1 MTDCESDPS
10 RVPVE
15 RLQRFF
21 YCAVAANVAGLT
33 ALWLAAPT
41 VRARLTAE
49 NGEMETAGAA
59 LLLGG
64 FFVGIVRAGRVLA
77 DRKEWFALS
86 IPHLCLVA
94 FLDEISFGRVYF
106 GGEAWR
112 VMGYECDG
120 VHDLFSIGMKLW
132 RDRGWL
138 AFDVALFGLIGV
150 GVILAYVGRRF
161 YMPAMLAYI
170 RRHPAF
176 DYVRVA
182 VILFGVSLLLDVD
195 IVRHPFALFLEELLE
210 MNLGLALLFAAGA
223 IEFEM
228 REAGCG

>member
-1 MTDCESDPS
+1 MTDREMNEPRA
-10 RVPVE
+10 RVE
-15 RLQRFF
+15 KLRRFF
-21 YCAVAANVAGLT
+21 YRAMTANAAGLT

-41 VRARLTAE
+41 LRTRLTAE

-64 FFVGIVRAGRVLA
+64 FFVGIAQAGRVLV
-77 DRKEWFALS
+77 DRKEWYAFS
-86 IPHLCLVA
+86 IPLLCLVA
-94 FLDEISFGRVYF
+94 FLDEISFGRAYF

-120 VHDLFSIGMKLW
+120 VHDLFAITMKLW
-132 RDRGWL
+132 RDRGCFL
-138 AFDVALFGLIGV
+138 VDAALFGLIGA
-150 GVILAYVGRRF
+150 GVILAYLGRRS
-161 YMPAMLAYI
+161 YMPALLAYI

-195 IVRHPFALFLEELLE
+195 IVVHPFALFLEELLE
-210 MNLGLALLFAAGA
+210 MNLGVALLFAAGA
-223 IEFEM
+223 IQFDM
-228 REAGCG
+228 GEAGRG